1 MDGLSRRK
9 GGRMRRVMRA
19 GWEIDRTG
27 RKGVR
32 ARREDI

>member
-1 MDGLSRRK
+1 M
-9 GGRMRRVMRA
+9 RVMRA